1 MVIRLSNNS
10 KEAQIEGFKAQ
21 FLEQPGKIS
30 QGKKVLLAEPGRKV
44 AFNHAEKEKEERS
57 MASGYSSTE
66 NKAQEDKRLHT
77 KEKKSSNLINKYFR
91 GLPANLE
98 NPSWTVMV

>member
-1 MVIRLSNNS
+1 
-10 KEAQIEGFKAQ
+10 
-21 FLEQPGKIS
+21 
-30 QGKKVLLAEPGRKV
+30 
-44 AFNHAEKEKEERS
+44 